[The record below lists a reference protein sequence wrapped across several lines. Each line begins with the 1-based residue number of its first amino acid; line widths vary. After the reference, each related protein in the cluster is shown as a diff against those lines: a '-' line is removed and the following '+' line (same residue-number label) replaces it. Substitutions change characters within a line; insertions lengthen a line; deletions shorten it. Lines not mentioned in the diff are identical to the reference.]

1 MKMLNYFLIL
11 FIPFSSLV
19 FNSCK
24 ETKEET
30 PCNDPTNRN
39 CPNFNPCLIDKPTT
53 ADFHMYEENAFLSME
68 NIWVY
73 YDTDTSITD
82 RVRFEALDKNALS
95 YTWHIGTEPEPRTQK
110 SFTINFV
117 DSRTPKRIRLIVR
130 KAPNLRCFPNDDG
143 VDTVDR
149 MLYFVNRY
157 DSLNIPMIGTF
168 KGISTKDPNKEIE
181 VRIGYFF
188 RQGFCTT
195 FTGLNDC
202 TAYVSGGDMGFRQYN
217 PWEVNHRVF
226 IAPGVMAERCNL
238 FDVMCRMPD
247 NSDSIY
253 VQYKQWGRDSTLHYF
268 RGVKIR

>member
-1 MKMLNYFLIL
+1 MKTRSYFSLL
-11 FIPFSSLV
+11 FILISSLV

-24 ETKEET
+24 ETEDET
-30 PCNDPTNRN
+30 PCNDPTNSN
-39 CPNFNPCLIDKPTT
+39 CPNYNPCLVDKPTT
-53 ADFHMYEENAFLSME
+53 ADFHIYEELGSLFME
-68 NIWVY
+68 NLWVN
-73 YDTDTSITD
+73 YDTDTCITEW
-82 RVRFEALDKNALS
+82 VRFVAQEKNALS
-95 YTWHIGTEPEPRTQK
+95 YTWYVGTEIEPRTGQ
-110 SFTINFV
+110 SVLINFV

-157 DSLNIPMIGTF
+157 DSLNIPWIGTF

-188 RQGFCTT
+188 RGSYYTT
-195 FTGLNDC
+195 FTGFNDC

-217 PWEVNHRVF
+217 PWEVDYRVF

-253 VQYKQWGRDSTLHYF
+253 VQYKQWSKDSTLYHF
-268 RGVKIR
+268 RGIKVR